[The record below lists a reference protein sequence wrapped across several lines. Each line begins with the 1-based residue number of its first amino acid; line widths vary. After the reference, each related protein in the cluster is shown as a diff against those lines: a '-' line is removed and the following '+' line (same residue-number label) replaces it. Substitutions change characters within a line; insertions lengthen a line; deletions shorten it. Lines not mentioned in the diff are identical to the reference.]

1 MAMRRQARIEESRGG
16 GWRCYRGDAAAEDDV
31 GEVLRGR
38 HDGVG
43 VGQEEGDDDGGEG
56 GQVVVGRKGGK
67 RGGSLARSLF
77 IRPNRR
83 WSDEALARSIGG
95 RNGLLAASVSF
106 PLSVR
111 FPHQTN

>member
-38 HDGVG
+38 HVGVG

-56 GQVVVGRKGGK
+56 GQVWWWEQGRKA
-67 RGGSLARSLF
+67 RGGGPALSLACFLYDRTHDGVT
-77 IRPNRR
+77 R
-83 WSDEALARSIGG
+83 
-95 RNGLLAASVSF
+95 
-106 PLSVR
+106 
-111 FPHQTN
+111 H